1 MALTPFI
8 LQGSAACAA
17 MIERVLTTLLR
28 DQVRRYGAD
37 RLASL
42 PPRNSRP
49 IDRRHAANTSRP
61 ARPETRGVPPAI
73 SLAGHKQPTRG

>member
-28 DQVRRYGAD
+28 HQVRRYGAD
-37 RLASL
+37 RLASFS
-42 PPRNSRP
+42 PRNSRS

-61 ARPETRGVPPAI
+61 ARPEPHGVRPAI
-73 SLAGHKQPTRG
+73 SFAGHKQPMRG

>member
-1 MALTPFI
+1 MALTPII

-17 MIERVLTTLLR
+17 VIQHMLTTLLR

-37 RLASL
+37 RLTYF

-49 IDRRHAANTSRP
+49 INRDLAASP
-61 ARPETRGVPPAI
+61 
-73 SLAGHKQPTRG
+73 QPTIGA

>member
-17 MIERVLTTLLR
+17 TIEHVLTTLLR

-37 RLASL
+37 RPALF
-42 PPRNSRP
+42 PPRNSRA
-49 IDRRHAANTSRP
+49 DRSKPSGKRQQTS
-61 ARPETRGVPPAI
+61 ET
-73 SLAGHKQPTRG
+73 